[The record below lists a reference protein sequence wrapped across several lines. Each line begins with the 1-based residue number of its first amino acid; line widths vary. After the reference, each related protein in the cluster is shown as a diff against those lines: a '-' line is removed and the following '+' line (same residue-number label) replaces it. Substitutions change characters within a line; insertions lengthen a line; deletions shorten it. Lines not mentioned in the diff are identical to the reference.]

1 MLPTTGVANTSVGIP
16 SAHTTVR
23 VNKVLTPEGLLSN
36 STGRAFLMKIRVY
49 RKDVLLAAAF
59 SRLYHG

>member
-36 STGRAFLMKIRVY
+36 STGRAFFNEDAGT
-49 RKDVLLAAAF
+49 KDFMTL
-59 SRLYHG
+59 GIPC